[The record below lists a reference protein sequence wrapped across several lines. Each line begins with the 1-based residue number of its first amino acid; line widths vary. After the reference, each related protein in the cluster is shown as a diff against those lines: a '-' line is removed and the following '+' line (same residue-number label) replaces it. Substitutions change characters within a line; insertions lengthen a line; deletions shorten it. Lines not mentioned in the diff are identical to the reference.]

1 MEKNKIVVCIAIAVL
16 GRLIVHVP
24 DVTPLSA
31 LALLSPVIFSKRLS
45 FFITFFSLLLSD
57 FALHILLHEPWF
69 GNWSWFTYSGWLGV
83 TALGCIFI
91 QTSFQARFS
100 RASALAVIS
109 SFLFWVWTNFGT
121 WLTAHLYPLTSQ
133 GLLDC
138 YIAALP
144 FLRNALI
151 GSVIW
156 ILFFHCGYRILMRKL
171 TPDQKICAII

>member
-1 MEKNKIVVCIAIAVL
+1 MEKNKIALCIAIAVL

-45 FFITFFSLLLSD
+45 FLIVLLSLLLSD

-69 GNWSWFTYSGWLGV
+69 GSWSWFTYSGWLGV
-83 TALGCIFI
+83 TALGCAFI
-91 QTSFQARFS
+91 QTPSQARLS
-100 RASALAVIS
+100 RASALAIVS

-144 FLRNALI
+144 FLRNAVI
-151 GSVIW
+151 GSVVW
-156 ILFFHCGYRILMRKL
+156 MLFFFCIYSSSMRKSKSAL
-171 TPDQKICAII
+171 LRA